1 MHHELEKVTARLL
14 YFFLVLVTLVTLATA
29 AYVAAAPPEKVQQSI
44 ALSYQMLRCVMS
56 ALMISSCGCLAAD
69 IYIKFRCSDDN

>member
-29 AYVAAAPPEKVQQSI
+29 AYVAAAPPEKIQQSI

-56 ALMISSCGCLAAD
+56 ALMISSCGCLIGD
-69 IYIKFRCSDDN
+69 IYIKLRCSDDN